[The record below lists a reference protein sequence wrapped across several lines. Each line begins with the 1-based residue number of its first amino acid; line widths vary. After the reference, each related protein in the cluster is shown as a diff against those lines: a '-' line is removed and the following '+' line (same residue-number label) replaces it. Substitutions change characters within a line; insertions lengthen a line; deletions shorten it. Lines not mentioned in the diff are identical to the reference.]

1 MKKEKLIKSIKNI
14 DDDLICEAMNRRS
27 EETPPIEEKAE
38 IISVSG
44 GKRRS
49 GQLWKYPVTA
59 AALLGVIGGA
69 VFVANNINTVQ
80 ESMDYSG
87 ETRTQTGEETV
98 KTEES
103 SVNNTEGAVT
113 EEIVNQATPIKVVDI
128 FESNYLYTPRYKV
141 FCTDSLPTVPS
152 TTLGKECFNEMSTE
166 ELFKYYGLEFML
178 PVLIDDK
185 RGYGEIVDESI
196 PHGIYTSDDGKI
208 EDINTFVF
216 ASKEEYVDSYFF
228 PNKLTVTV
236 GKCTKFG
243 QEYDYGHESFNF
255 DKMCYNEENDTFF
268 AVYNIRGSCTVMISG
283 KSDDIMKFTE
293 NDYVEKRFLNDN
305 DGISPSSFTMLQ
317 GLFNLFLTEVW
328 DENRMTN
335 EKDIDEITG
344 AEKVYYNDRITGEQ
358 NFFIKEYTK

>member
-103 SVNNTEGAVT
+103 TVNNTEGAVT
-113 EEIVNQATPIKVVDI
+113 EAIVTQVKPTKNVDI
-128 FESNYLYTPRYKV
+128 HLWAAFSNEVGFNVLCV
-141 FCTDSLPTVPS
+141 DSLPKIPKP
-152 TTLGKECFNEMSTE
+152 TLNKECFSEMSTE
-166 ELFKYYGLEFML
+166 ELFEYYGLEFLL
-178 PVLIDDK
+178 PKLKNERYSEINDK
-185 RGYGEIVDESI
+185 NVI
-196 PHGIYTSDDGKI
+196 HGIYTSSDGKI

-216 ASKEEYVDSYFF
+216 KNNGEICSDFIDGW
-228 PNKLTVTV
+228 NKLTVTI
-236 GKCTKFG
+236 GKSTQFG
-243 QEYDYGHESFNF
+243 QEYNYGYTSFRH
-255 DKMCYNEENDTFF
+255 DKICYYEDNDTFF
-268 AVYNIRGSCTVMISG
+268 VVYNVKGCSVMISG
-283 KSDDIMKFTE
+283 KSDEIMHFSDSYK
-293 NDYVEKRFLNDN
+293 YSVEDFLKINE
-305 DGISPSSFTMLQ
+305 GISPSSQAFNWDLFRLFTTTIELMSEEEIEKEL
-317 GLFNLFLTEVW
+317 NIY
-328 DENRMTN
+328 N
-335 EKDIDEITG
+335 EKVSDWYKEIDEITG
-344 AEKVYYNDRITGEQ
+344 EIRYQ
-358 NFFIKEYTK
+358 